1 MMRGAMAARLVA
13 VRVLLIDLD
22 GDEIE
27 LAVADTAL
35 GHHRLGELAD
45 RRRRSAQESSLEA
58 VLVIE
63 MRVHR
68 RHRQIVMIMLDRRQ
82 SLGKFALVMIV
93 RRTTDWPRSAAP
105 HPA

>member
-1 MMRGAMAARLVA
+1 MRM
-13 VRVLLIDLD
+13 LLIDLD

-45 RRRRSAQESSLEA
+45 RRRRSAQEGRLET

-82 SLGKFALVMIV
+82 ALGQFALVVI
-93 RRTTDWPRSAAP
+93 RRVGTDWPRSVAP